1 MVCGRQA
8 RATVLAPMEL
18 DLFAACLPG
27 LEPLLAAELTALGA
41 TPRELPGGVAF
52 RGSRDLLLRAHLHL
66 GTASHLLLRCAT
78 FRCLSLSELER
89 KVAAL
94 PWGNWLS
101 RAAVF
106 DVEATAKKS
115 RLYHSGAIEERVE
128 KGIAAVL
135 GVDLLPR
142 ASAPAAEAPTPVAPK
157 RRQDN
162 KPLSA
167 AAKRGRGSNAKN
179 PDPKW
184 QARIAEAAKKEA
196 EEKQRL
202 AEQARRDAET
212 ARATLPHVSISVRFV
227 ADVATISIDTSAT
240 PLHRRGYRLDGS
252 KAPLREDIAFAMLR
266 AAGFAAGTP
275 LLDPFCGSG
284 TIAIEAA
291 AIAAGLPPG
300 RLRPAPLQGTAFADD
315 AQWRAMVD
323 AATRKIDGPIPSTPI
338 EASDRDAGA
347 VEATIANA
355 ERAGVRAAITARCC
369 AVSAA
374 TWFEHPEQA
383 PAGALV
389 ATNPPFGR
397 RVGAV
402 DDLLPLYQTLGHRT
416 AKLAS
421 ARAAI
426 LAHDVRLCRRTGLEL
441 RAAFTTR
448 HGGLGV
454 TCLVG

>member
-1 MVCGRQA
+1 MVFARQA

-41 TPRELPGGVAF
+41 TPDEQPGGVSF
-52 RGSRDLLLRAHLHL
+52 RGSRDLLMRAHLHL

-78 FRCLSLSELER
+78 FRCLSLKELER

-94 PWGNWLS
+94 PWSSWLS
-101 RAAVF
+101 REAVF
-106 DVEATAKKS
+106 EVEATAKKS
-115 RLYHSGAIEERVE
+115 RLYHSGAIEERVQR
-128 KGIAAVL
+128 GIAAAL
-135 GVDLLPR
+135 GVELLPG
-142 ASAPAAEAPTPVAPK
+142 ATPPAADEPKPVAPRK
-157 RRQDN
+157 RTND

-167 AAKRGRGSNAKN
+167 AAKRGRGPNAKN

-184 QARIAEAAKKEA
+184 QARIAEAAAKEA
-196 EEKQRL
+196 EEQQRKL
-202 AEQARRDAET
+202 EEARKAAET
-212 ARATLPHVSISVRFV
+212 ARATLPHVPISVRFV
-227 ADVATISIDTSAT
+227 DDVATISIDTSAT

-252 KAPLREDIAFAMLR
+252 KAPVREDIAFAMLR
-266 AAGFAAGTP
+266 AAGFAAGMP

-315 AQWRAMVD
+315 AQWRSLVE
-323 AATRKIDGPIPSTPI
+323 AAARRIDGPIPSTPI

-347 VEATIANA
+347 IEAAQANA
-355 ERAGVRAAITARCC
+355 DRAGLRAAISFRCC
-369 AVSAA
+369 AISAA
-374 TWFEHPEQA
+374 TWFERQENA
-383 PAGALV
+383 PSGVLV

-402 DDLLPLYQTLGHRT
+402 DQLLPLYQTLGHRT
-416 AKLAS
+416 GKLAS

-426 LAHDVRLCRRTGLEL
+426 LAHDVRLCRRTGLDL

-448 HGGLGV
+448 HGGLAV